1 MINTIPKTTRL
12 TALEELLTQQLQES
26 RLSPVPLSVNCL
38 LGEVLLILI
47 EFPDNYYLKLEKI
60 EAFLYKILKQENLDN
75 AYFIEIYYLINGEYC
90 FFELEPKPSFLEVLA
105 WQIFDKDRRIFIKK
119 YQELTL
125 KWYQK
130 FNRAISKNFK
140 SNQLSWLMIGGSLG
154 TVTIASIFY
163 GLTRSCVFGECP
175 EIYQAEQLYEKTE
188 NLLQDDISHADLN
201 LAKTN
206 LKSAIKLLN
215 KIPFWSDYYSASSQL
230 TNQYQQH
237 LNNILLIK
245 TARNYKNNA
254 ILLSKKSP
262 LSIQKLEAVKK
273 EWQAAI
279 DTINLAQNNDF
290 LESIEKKEHK
300 QYFENVDFINNKIIV
315 EKQAK
320 KSLKQANQAG
330 ILAQSREN
338 SADTLSDLQL
348 VYSTWKTAIKRL
360 QEIQSETTVYESS
373 RILLKTYLSNK
384 SQIEKRKKQETIALT
399 MYEKANKYSEM
410 AKKSETNNQWSQAV
424 NYWSM
429 AIIYIKKTPQNTFTW
444 NKINPLISTYNLSLV
459 QAENKLNKITTS
471 NKISS
476 ELEIMCQMKEKI
488 CNYQMTDDLIK
499 IKLEFDYLEQLWMIA
514 LQAKAQSNLQIQ
526 VELLNHLST
535 FEYRLQTM
543 SNQIGKSIEVYNAQ
557 GNLMTVYHRQQ

>member
-12 TALEELLTQQLQES
+12 TALEELLTQQLQKY

-60 EAFLYKILKQENLDN
+60 EAFLYKVLKQENLDN

-90 FFELEPKPSFLEVLA
+90 FFELDPKPSFLEVLA
-105 WQIFDKDRRIFIKK
+105 WQIFDKDSRIFIKK
-119 YQELTL
+119 YRDLTL

-130 FNRAISKNFK
+130 FNRAIAKNFK

-154 TVTIASIFY
+154 TVTIASILY

-175 EIYQAEQLYEKTE
+175 EIYQAEQLYKKTE
-188 NLLQDDISHADLN
+188 DLLQDNISHADLN
-201 LAKTN
+201 LAKTH

-245 TARNYKNNA
+245 TAKNHKNNA
-254 ILLSKKSP
+254 ISLSKQSP

-279 DTINLAQNNDF
+279 DTIKLAQNNNF

-300 QYFENVDFINNKIIV
+300 QYFDSIDIINHKVILEN
-315 EKQAK
+315 QAK
-320 KSLKQANQAG
+320 KSLKQAKQAG

-338 SADTLSDLQL
+338 SADTLSDLQS

-360 QEIQSETTVYESS
+360 QEIQPETTIYESS

-399 MYEKANKYSEM
+399 MYEKANQYSEM
-410 AKKSETNNQWSQAV
+410 AKKSEKNNQWSQAV
-424 NYWSM
+424 NYWNM
-429 AIIYIKKTPQNTFTW
+429 ATIYIKKIPQNTFTW
-444 NKINPLISTYNLSLV
+444 NEINPLISTYNLSSV
-459 QAENKLNKITTS
+459 QAESKLNQITKS

-476 ELEIMCQMKEKI
+476 ELEIICQMKEQI
-488 CNYQMTDDLIK
+488 CNYQMTDNLIK
-499 IKLEFDYLEQLWMIA
+499 IKLESDYLEQLWMIA

-543 SNQIGKSIEVYNAQ
+543 SNEMGKSIEVYNAQ